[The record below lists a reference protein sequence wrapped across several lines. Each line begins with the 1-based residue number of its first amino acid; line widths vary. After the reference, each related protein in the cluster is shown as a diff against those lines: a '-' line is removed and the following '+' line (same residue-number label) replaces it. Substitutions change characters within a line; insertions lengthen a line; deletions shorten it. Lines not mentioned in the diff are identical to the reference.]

1 MHKGIIFDMDGV
13 LADTEGYYTGRRD
26 EYLRLMGYRRREET
40 DFTGSNEK
48 ALWETMVP
56 HDPELRR
63 ELMMGYRAYRKLHPI
78 PFQKLLDPQVE
89 PLFRALKAN
98 GLKIGIA
105 SSSDPKAIA
114 ALVQAAGVEALV
126 DSQISGEQCKA
137 HKPDPEIYL
146 RSLEAL
152 GLNAAEALAVED
164 SPTGILSAKR
174 AGLTVL
180 ALKPRH
186 GEPLDQSLADVV
198 IPQLMDVTNSLS
210 TNLCG
215 LLSS

>member
-1 MHKGIIFDMDGV
+1 MYRGIIFDMDGV
-13 LADTEGYYTGRRD
+13 LADTESYYTNRRD
-26 EYLRLMGYRRREET
+26 EYLRLMGYQRQENT

-56 HDPELRR
+56 NDPELRQ
-63 ELMMGYRAYRKLHPI
+63 ELLMGYRAYRKLHPI
-78 PFQKLLDPQVE
+78 PFRELLDPQAAA
-89 PLFRALKAN
+89 LFRTLKER
-98 GLKIGIA
+98 GQKIGIA

-126 DSQISGEQCKA
+126 DSQISGDQCKA

-146 RSLEAL
+146 RSLKAL
-152 GLNAAEALAVED
+152 GLTAGEALAVED

-180 ALKPRH
+180 ALRPRH
-186 GEPLDQSLADVV
+186 DEPLDQSAADTV
-198 IPQLMDVTNSLS
+198 ISQLMDVVSYIQNEKERA
-210 TNLCG
+210 
-215 LLSS
+215 

>member
-13 LADTEGYYTGRRD
+13 LVDTEGYYTRRRD
-26 EYLRLMGYRRREET
+26 EYLRLMGYQRQEDT

-56 HDPELRR
+56 HDPELRQ
-63 ELMMGYRAYRKLHPI
+63 ELLMGYRAYRKLHPI
-78 PFQKLLDPQVE
+78 PFQELLDPQVL
-89 PLFRALKAN
+89 PLFRMLKER

-114 ALVQAAGVEALV
+114 ALIQAAGAEELV
-126 DSQISGEQCKA
+126 DSQISGEQCRA

-146 RSLEAL
+146 RSLDAL
-152 GLNAAEALAVED
+152 GLTVSEALAVED

-180 ALKPRH
+180 ALRPRH
-186 GEPLDQSLADVV
+186 GELMDQSAASGV
-198 IPQLMDVTNSLS
+198 IDQLNDILS
-210 TNLCG
+210 FL
-215 LLSS
+215 

>member
-13 LADTEGYYTGRRD
+13 LADTESYYTRRRD
-26 EYLRLMGYRRREET
+26 EYLRLMGYQRQEET

-56 HDPELRR
+56 HDPELRQ
-63 ELMMGYRAYRKLHPI
+63 ELLMGYRAYRKLHPI
-78 PFQKLLDPQVE
+78 PFQELLDPQVL
-89 PLFRALKAN
+89 PLFRMLKER

-114 ALVQAAGVEALV
+114 ALIQAAGAEELV
-126 DSQISGEQCKA
+126 DSRISGEQCRA

-146 RSLEAL
+146 RSLDAL
-152 GLNAAEALAVED
+152 GLTVSEALAVED

-180 ALKPRH
+180 ALRPRH
-186 GEPLDQSLADVV
+186 GELMDQSAASGV
-198 IPQLMDVTNSLS
+198 IDQLNDILS
-210 TNLCG
+210 FL
-215 LLSS
+215 

>member
-1 MHKGIIFDMDGV
+1 MRKGIIFDMDGV

-26 EYLRLMGYRRREET
+26 EYLRLMGYRRQEET
-40 DFTGSNEK
+40 DFTVSNEK

-56 HDPELRR
+56 HDPELRQ
-63 ELMMGYRAYRKLHPI
+63 ELLIGYRAYRKLHPI

-89 PLFRALKAN
+89 PLFRALKAK

-114 ALVQAAGVEALV
+114 ALVQAAGVKELV
-126 DSQISGEQCKA
+126 DSQISGEQCQA

-152 GLNAAEALAVED
+152 GLNATEALAVED

-174 AGLTVL
+174 AGLAVL

-186 GEPLDQSLADVV
+186 GELLDQSLADVV
-198 IPQLMDVTNSLS
+198 MPQLMDVLNSL
-210 TNLCG
+210 
-215 LLSS
+215 

>member
-1 MHKGIIFDMDGV
+1 MYRGIIFDMDGV
-13 LADTEGYYTGRRD
+13 LADTESYYTNRRD
-26 EYLRLMGYRRREET
+26 EYLRLMGYQRQENT

-56 HDPELRR
+56 NDPELRQ
-63 ELMMGYRAYRKLHPI
+63 ELLMGYRAYRKLHPI
-78 PFQKLLDPQVE
+78 PFRELLDPQAAL
-89 PLFRALKAN
+89 LFRALKER
-98 GLKIGIA
+98 GLKIDIA

-126 DSQISGEQCKA
+126 DSQISGDQCKA

-146 RSLEAL
+146 RSLKAL
-152 GLNAAEALAVED
+152 GLTAGEALAVED

-180 ALKPRH
+180 ALRPRH
-186 GEPLDQSLADVV
+186 DEPLDQSAADTV
-198 IPQLMDVTNSLS
+198 ISQLMDVVSYIQNEKERA
-210 TNLCG
+210 
-215 LLSS
+215 

>member
-1 MHKGIIFDMDGV
+1 MDGV
-13 LADTEGYYTGRRD
+13 LADTEGYYTS
-26 EYLRLMGYRRREET
+26 RREEFLKRMDFQRREDT

-56 HDPELRR
+56 NDPDLRQEL
-63 ELMMGYRAYRKLHPI
+63 LMGYRAYRKLHPV
-78 PFQKLLDPQVE
+78 PFRELLDPQVG
-89 PLFRALKAN
+89 PLFRALKEH

-126 DSQISGEQCKA
+126 DSRISGEQCKA

-152 GLNAAEALAVED
+152 GLTAGEALAVED

-180 ALKPRH
+180 ALYPRH
-186 GEPLDQSLADVV
+186 GEALDQSAASAIINQLNDVMSY
-198 IPQLMDVTNSLS
+198 L
-210 TNLCG
+210 
-215 LLSS
+215 

>member
-1 MHKGIIFDMDGV
+1 MYRGIIFDMDGV
-13 LADTEGYYTGRRD
+13 LADTESYYTNRRD
-26 EYLRLMGYRRREET
+26 EYLRLMGYQRQENT

-56 HDPELRR
+56 NDPELRQ
-63 ELMMGYRAYRKLHPI
+63 ELLMGYRAYRKLHPI
-78 PFQKLLDPQVE
+78 PFRELLDPQAAA
-89 PLFRALKAN
+89 LFRTLKEQ
-98 GLKIGIA
+98 GQKIGIA

-126 DSQISGEQCKA
+126 DSQISGDQCKA

-146 RSLEAL
+146 RSLKAL
-152 GLNAAEALAVED
+152 GLTAGEALAVED

-180 ALKPRH
+180 ALRPRH
-186 GEPLDQSLADVV
+186 DEPLDQSAADTV
-198 IPQLMDVTNSLS
+198 ISQLMDVVSYIQNEKERA
-210 TNLCG
+210 
-215 LLSS
+215 

>member
-13 LADTEGYYTGRRD
+13 LADTEGYYTRRRN
-26 EYLRLMGYRRREET
+26 EYLRLMGYQRQEDT

-56 HDPELRR
+56 LDPELRQ
-63 ELMMGYRAYRKLHPI
+63 ELLMGYRAYRKLHPV
-78 PFQKLLDPQVE
+78 PFQELLDPQVK
-89 PLFRALKAN
+89 PLFQALKN
-98 GLKIGIA
+98 QGLKIGIA

-114 ALVQAAGVEALV
+114 ALVQVAAVGKLV

-152 GLNAAEALAVED
+152 GLTAGETLAVED

-174 AGLTVL
+174 AELTVL
-180 ALKPRH
+180 ALRPRH
-186 GEPLDQSLADVV
+186 GELLDQSAADIV
-198 IPQLMDVTNSLS
+198 ISQLMDVVNHIQK
-210 TNLCG
+210 
-215 LLSS
+215 

>member
-1 MHKGIIFDMDGV
+1 MYRGIIFDMDGV
-13 LADTEGYYTGRRD
+13 LADTESYYTNRRD
-26 EYLRLMGYRRREET
+26 EYLRLMGYQRQENT

-56 HDPELRR
+56 NDPELRQ
-63 ELMMGYRAYRKLHPI
+63 ELLMGYRAYRKLHPI
-78 PFQKLLDPQVE
+78 PFRELLDPQAAL
-89 PLFRALKAN
+89 LFRALKER

-126 DSQISGEQCKA
+126 DSQISGDQCKA

-146 RSLEAL
+146 RSLKAL
-152 GLNAAEALAVED
+152 GLTAGEALAVED

-180 ALKPRH
+180 ALRPRH
-186 GEPLDQSLADVV
+186 DEPLDQSAADTV
-198 IPQLMDVTNSLS
+198 ISQLMDVVSYIQNEKERA
-210 TNLCG
+210 
-215 LLSS
+215 

>member
-1 MHKGIIFDMDGV
+1 MYRGIIFDMDGV
-13 LADTEGYYTGRRD
+13 LADTESYYTNRRD
-26 EYLRLMGYRRREET
+26 EYLRLMGYQRQENT

-56 HDPELRR
+56 NDPELRQ
-63 ELMMGYRAYRKLHPI
+63 ELLMGYRAYRKLHPI
-78 PFQKLLDPQVE
+78 PFRELLDPQAAL
-89 PLFRALKAN
+89 LFRALKER

-114 ALVQAAGVEALV
+114 SLVQAAGVEALV
-126 DSQISGEQCKA
+126 DSQISGDQCKA

-146 RSLEAL
+146 RSLKAL
-152 GLNAAEALAVED
+152 GLTAGEALAVED

-180 ALKPRH
+180 ALRPRH
-186 GEPLDQSLADVV
+186 DEPLDQSAADTV
-198 IPQLMDVTNSLS
+198 ISQLMDVVSYIQNEKERA
-210 TNLCG
+210 
-215 LLSS
+215 

>member
-1 MHKGIIFDMDGV
+1 MYRGIIFDMDGV
-13 LADTEGYYTGRRD
+13 LADTESYYTNRRD
-26 EYLRLMGYRRREET
+26 EYLRLMGYQRQENT

-56 HDPELRR
+56 NDPELRQ
-63 ELMMGYRAYRKLHPI
+63 ELKLGYRAYRKLHPV
-78 PFQKLLDPQVE
+78 PFQKLLDPQVK
-89 PLFRALKAN
+89 PLFQALKKQ

-114 ALVQAAGVEALV
+114 ALVQVAEVGELV
-126 DSQISGEQCKA
+126 DSRISGEQCKA

-152 GLNAAEALAVED
+152 GLTAGEALAVED

-180 ALKPRH
+180 ALRPRH
-186 GEPLDQSLADVV
+186 GELLDQSAADIV
-198 IPQLMDVTNSLS
+198 ISQLMDVVNHIQK
-210 TNLCG
+210 
-215 LLSS
+215 

>member
-1 MHKGIIFDMDGV
+1 MDGV
-13 LADTEGYYTGRRD
+13 LADTESYYTRRRD
-26 EYLRLMGYRRREET
+26 EYLRLMGYQRQEET

-56 HDPELRR
+56 HDPELRQ
-63 ELMMGYRAYRKLHPI
+63 ELLMGYRAYRKLHPI
-78 PFQKLLDPQVE
+78 PFQELLDPQVL
-89 PLFRALKAN
+89 PLFRMLKER

-114 ALVQAAGVEALV
+114 ALIQAAGAEELV
-126 DSQISGEQCKA
+126 DSRISGEQCRA

-146 RSLEAL
+146 RSLDAL
-152 GLNAAEALAVED
+152 GLTVSEALAVED

-180 ALKPRH
+180 ALRPRH
-186 GEPLDQSLADVV
+186 GELMDQSAASGV
-198 IPQLMDVTNSLS
+198 IDQLNDILS
-210 TNLCG
+210 FL
-215 LLSS
+215 

>member
-1 MHKGIIFDMDGV
+1 MYRGIIFDMDGV
-13 LADTEGYYTGRRD
+13 LADTESYYTNRRD
-26 EYLRLMGYRRREET
+26 EYLRLMGYQRQENT

-56 HDPELRR
+56 NDPELRQ
-63 ELMMGYRAYRKLHPI
+63 ELLMGYRAYRKLHPI
-78 PFQKLLDPQVE
+78 PFRELLDPQAAA
-89 PLFRALKAN
+89 LFRTLKER

-114 ALVQAAGVEALV
+114 ALVQAAGVEELV
-126 DSQISGEQCKA
+126 DSQISGDQCKA

-146 RSLEAL
+146 RSLKAL
-152 GLNAAEALAVED
+152 GLTAGEALAAED

-180 ALKPRH
+180 ALRPRH
-186 GEPLDQSLADVV
+186 DEPLDQSAADTV
-198 IPQLMDVTNSLS
+198 ISQLMDVVSYIQNEKERA
-210 TNLCG
+210 
-215 LLSS
+215 

>member
-1 MHKGIIFDMDGV
+1 MYRGIIFDMDGV
-13 LADTEGYYTGRRD
+13 LADTEGYYTSRREEFLGRMD
-26 EYLRLMGYRRREET
+26 FRRREDT

-56 HDPELRR
+56 DDPELRQ
-63 ELMMGYRAYRKLHPI
+63 ELLMGYRAYRRLHPV
-78 PFQKLLDPQVE
+78 PFRELLDPQVG
-89 PLFRALKAN
+89 PLFRALKER

-114 ALVQAAGVEALV
+114 ALVQAAGVEELV
-126 DSQISGEQCKA
+126 DSRISGEQCGA

-152 GLNAAEALAVED
+152 GLTAGEALAVED

-180 ALKPRH
+180 ALRPRH
-186 GEPLDQSLADVV
+186 GEALDQSAASAVIDRLNDV
-198 IPQLMDVTNSLS
+198 LDYL
-210 TNLCG
+210 
-215 LLSS
+215 

>member
-1 MHKGIIFDMDGV
+1 MVIVMHKGIIFDMDGV
-13 LADTEGYYTGRRD
+13 LADTESYYTRRRD
-26 EYLRLMGYRRREET
+26 EYLRLMGYQRQEET

-56 HDPELRR
+56 HDPELRQ
-63 ELMMGYRAYRKLHPI
+63 ELLMGYRAYRKLHPI
-78 PFQKLLDPQVE
+78 PFQELLDPQVL
-89 PLFRALKAN
+89 PLFRMLKER

-114 ALVQAAGVEALV
+114 ALIQAAGAEELV
-126 DSQISGEQCKA
+126 DSRISGEQCRA

-146 RSLEAL
+146 RSLDAL
-152 GLNAAEALAVED
+152 GLTVSEALAVED

-180 ALKPRH
+180 ALRPRH
-186 GEPLDQSLADVV
+186 GELMDQSAASGV
-198 IPQLMDVTNSLS
+198 IDQLNDILS
-210 TNLCG
+210 FL
-215 LLSS
+215 

>member
-13 LADTEGYYTGRRD
+13 LADTEGYYTRRRD
-26 EYLRLMGYRRREET
+26 EYLRLMGYQRQEDT

-56 HDPELRR
+56 DDPELRQ
-63 ELMMGYRAYRKLHPI
+63 ELLMGYRAYRKLHPL
-78 PFQKLLDPQVE
+78 PFREVLDPQVP
-89 PLFRALKAN
+89 PLFRALKER

-114 ALVQAAGVEALV
+114 GLVETAGVQDLV

-146 RSLEAL
+146 RSLDAL
-152 GLNAAEALAVED
+152 GLAAGEALAVED
-164 SPTGILSAKR
+164 SPTGILSARR

-180 ALKPRH
+180 ALRPRH
-186 GEPLDQSLADVV
+186 GEPLDQSAASSV
-198 IPQLMDVTNSLS
+198 IDQLNDILS
-210 TNLCG
+210 FL
-215 LLSS
+215 

>member
-1 MHKGIIFDMDGV
+1 MYKVIVFDMDGV
-13 LADTEGYYTGRRD
+13 LADTEGYYTARRL
-26 EYLRLMGYRRREET
+26 EYLGRMGYSWQDDA

-48 ALWETMVP
+48 ALWEIMVP
-56 HDPELRR
+56 HDPELRQ
-63 ELMMGYRAYRKLHPI
+63 ELKLGYRAYRKLHPV
-78 PFQKLLDPQVE
+78 PFQKLLDPQVK
-89 PLFRALKAN
+89 PLFQALKKQ

-114 ALVQAAGVEALV
+114 ALVQVAEVGELV
-126 DSQISGEQCKA
+126 DSRISAEQCKA

-152 GLNAAEALAVED
+152 GLTAGEALAVED

-180 ALKPRH
+180 ALRPRH
-186 GEPLDQSLADVV
+186 GEPLDQSAASSV
-198 IPQLMDVTNSLS
+198 IDQLNDILS
-210 TNLCG
+210 FL
-215 LLSS
+215 

>member
-1 MHKGIIFDMDGV
+1 MYRGIIFDMDGV
-13 LADTEGYYTGRRD
+13 LADTESYYTNRRD
-26 EYLRLMGYRRREET
+26 EYLRLMGYQRQENT

-56 HDPELRR
+56 NDPELRQ
-63 ELMMGYRAYRKLHPI
+63 ELLMGYRAYRKLHPI
-78 PFQKLLDPQVE
+78 PFRELLDPQAAA
-89 PLFRALKAN
+89 LFRTLKER

-126 DSQISGEQCKA
+126 DSQISGDQCKA

-146 RSLEAL
+146 RSLKAL
-152 GLNAAEALAVED
+152 GLTAGEALAVED

-180 ALKPRH
+180 ALRPRH
-186 GEPLDQSLADVV
+186 DEPLDQSAADTV
-198 IPQLMDVTNSLS
+198 ISQLMDVVSYIQNEKERA
-210 TNLCG
+210 
-215 LLSS
+215 

>member
-1 MHKGIIFDMDGV
+1 MYRGIIFDMDGV
-13 LADTEGYYTGRRD
+13 LADTESYYTNRRD
-26 EYLRLMGYRRREET
+26 EYLRLMGYQRQENT

-48 ALWETMVP
+48 SLWETMVP
-56 HDPELRR
+56 NDPELRQ
-63 ELMMGYRAYRKLHPI
+63 ELLMGYRAYRKLHPI
-78 PFQKLLDPQVE
+78 PFRELLDPQAAL
-89 PLFRALKAN
+89 LFRALKER

-126 DSQISGEQCKA
+126 DSQISGDQCKA

-146 RSLEAL
+146 RSLKAL
-152 GLNAAEALAVED
+152 GLTAGEALAVED

-180 ALKPRH
+180 ALRPRH
-186 GEPLDQSLADVV
+186 DEPLDQSAADTV
-198 IPQLMDVTNSLS
+198 ISQLMDVVSYIQNEKERA
-210 TNLCG
+210 
-215 LLSS
+215 

>member
-1 MHKGIIFDMDGV
+1 MYRGIIFDMDGV
-13 LADTEGYYTGRRD
+13 LADTESYYTNRRD
-26 EYLRLMGYRRREET
+26 EYLRLMGYQRQENT

-56 HDPELRR
+56 NDPELRQ
-63 ELMMGYRAYRKLHPI
+63 ELLMGYRAYRKLHPI
-78 PFQKLLDPQVE
+78 PFRELLDPQAAA
-89 PLFRALKAN
+89 LFRTLKER
-98 GLKIGIA
+98 GQKIGIA

-126 DSQISGEQCKA
+126 DSQISGDQCKA

-146 RSLEAL
+146 RSLKAL
-152 GLNAAEALAVED
+152 GLTAGEALAVED

-180 ALKPRH
+180 ALRPRH
-186 GEPLDQSLADVV
+186 DEPLDQSAADIV
-198 IPQLMDVTNSLS
+198 ISQLMDVVSYIQNEKERA
-210 TNLCG
+210 
-215 LLSS
+215 

>member
-1 MHKGIIFDMDGV
+1 MYRVIIFDMDGV
-13 LADTEGYYTGRRD
+13 LADTESYYTNRRD
-26 EYLRLMGYRRREET
+26 EYLRLMGYQRQENT

-56 HDPELRR
+56 NDPELRQ
-63 ELMMGYRAYRKLHPI
+63 ELLMGYRAYRKLHPI
-78 PFQKLLDPQVE
+78 PFRELLDPQAAA
-89 PLFRALKAN
+89 LFRTLKER

-114 ALVQAAGVEALV
+114 ALVQAAGVEELV
-126 DSQISGEQCKA
+126 DSQISGDQCKA

-146 RSLEAL
+146 RSLKAL
-152 GLNAAEALAVED
+152 GLTAGEALAVED

-180 ALKPRH
+180 ALRPRH
-186 GEPLDQSLADVV
+186 DEPLDQSAADTV
-198 IPQLMDVTNSLS
+198 ISQLMDVVSYIQNEKERA
-210 TNLCG
+210 
-215 LLSS
+215 

>member
-13 LADTEGYYTGRRD
+13 LADTEGYYTRRRD
-26 EYLRLMGYRRREET
+26 EYLRLMGYQRQEDT

-56 HDPELRR
+56 HDPELRQ
-63 ELMMGYRAYRKLHPI
+63 ELLMGYRAYRKLHPI
-78 PFQKLLDPQVE
+78 PFQELLDPQVL
-89 PLFRALKAN
+89 PLFRMLKER

-114 ALVQAAGVEALV
+114 ALIQAAGAEELV
-126 DSQISGEQCKA
+126 DSQISGEQCRA

-146 RSLEAL
+146 RSLDAL
-152 GLNAAEALAVED
+152 GLTVSEALAVED

-180 ALKPRH
+180 ALRPRH
-186 GEPLDQSLADVV
+186 GELMDQSAASGV
-198 IPQLMDVTNSLS
+198 IDQLNDILS
-210 TNLCG
+210 FL
-215 LLSS
+215 

>member
-1 MHKGIIFDMDGV
+1 MDGV
-13 LADTEGYYTGRRD
+13 LADTEGYYTSRRE
-26 EYLRLMGYRRREET
+26 EYLRRMDYRRQEDT
-40 DFTGSNEK
+40 DFTGSNER

-56 HDPELRR
+56 HDPELRQ
-63 ELMMGYRAYRKLHPI
+63 ELLMGYRAYRKLHPV
-78 PFQKLLDPQVE
+78 PFRELLDPQTE
-89 PLFRALKAN
+89 PLLRALKAK

-114 ALVQAAGVEALV
+114 ALVQAAGAEELV

-152 GLNAAEALAVED
+152 GLSANEALAVED

-180 ALKPRH
+180 ALRPRH
-186 GEPLDQSLADVV
+186 NEPLDQSRSDVV
-198 IPQLMDVTNSLS
+198 IPQLIDVLNYL
-210 TNLCG
+210 
-215 LLSS
+215 

>member
-1 MHKGIIFDMDGV
+1 MYKGIIFDMDGV
-13 LADTEGYYTGRRD
+13 LADTESYYTNRRD
-26 EYLRLMGYRRREET
+26 EYLGLMGYQRQENT

-56 HDPELRR
+56 NDPELRQ
-63 ELMMGYRAYRKLHPI
+63 ELLMGYRAYRKLHPI
-78 PFQKLLDPQVE
+78 PFRELLDPQAAA
-89 PLFRALKAN
+89 LFRTLKER
-98 GLKIGIA
+98 GQKIGIA

-126 DSQISGEQCKA
+126 DSQISGDQCKA

-152 GLNAAEALAVED
+152 GLTAGEALAVED

-180 ALKPRH
+180 ALRPRH
-186 GEPLDQSLADVV
+186 DEPLDQSAADTV
-198 IPQLMDVTNSLS
+198 ISQLMDVVSYIQNEKERA
-210 TNLCG
+210 
-215 LLSS
+215 

>member
-1 MHKGIIFDMDGV
+1 MYKGIIFDMDGV
-13 LADTEGYYTGRRD
+13 LADTESYYTNRRD
-26 EYLRLMGYRRREET
+26 EYLGLMGYQRQENT

-56 HDPELRR
+56 NDPELRQ
-63 ELMMGYRAYRKLHPI
+63 ELLMGYRAYRKLHPI
-78 PFQKLLDPQVE
+78 PFRELLDPQAA
-89 PLFRALKAN
+89 PLFQALKER

-126 DSQISGEQCKA
+126 DSQISGDQCKA

-152 GLNAAEALAVED
+152 GLTPGEALAVED

-180 ALKPRH
+180 ALRPRH
-186 GEPLDQSLADVV
+186 DEPLDQSAADTV
-198 IPQLMDVTNSLS
+198 ISQLMDVVSCIQNEKERA
-210 TNLCG
+210 
-215 LLSS
+215 

>member
-1 MHKGIIFDMDGV
+1 MYKGIIFEMDGG
-13 LADTEGYYTGRRD
+13 LADTEGYSTRRRD
-26 EYLRLMGYRRREET
+26 EYLRLMGYRRQEDT
-40 DFTGSNEK
+40 DFTGSNER

-56 HDPELRR
+56 GDPELRQ
-63 ELMMGYRAYRKLHPI
+63 EMLMGYRAYRKLHPL
-78 PFQKLLDPQVE
+78 PFREVLDPQVP
-89 PLFRALKAN
+89 PLFRALKER

-114 ALVQAAGVEALV
+114 GLVNAAGVEELV
-126 DSQISGEQCKA
+126 DSRISGEECRA

-146 RSLEAL
+146 RSQSAL
-152 GLNAAEALAVED
+152 GLTAGEALAVED

-186 GEPLDQSLADVV
+186 EEPLDQSRADAV
-198 IPQLMDVTNSLS
+198 ISQLKDVLNYL
-210 TNLCG
+210 
-215 LLSS
+215 